1 MTPCGEKIA
10 GRIGREGPLLFSEFM
25 EMALYDPECGYYTAR
40 ESGSDP
46 FGKHGDFFTA
56 AQLSPV
62 FGRLM
67 GCLARKLNHTTVV
80 DWGAG
85 RRDLQ
90 TQLSGLRY
98 ISVDNPHS
106 RAPQLDHALVI
117 ANELFDA
124 LPVDVARREG
134 GQWRQ
139 MRVAC
144 GQDAFRFV
152 AAEPLT
158 EEWLEYARDAE
169 RCLPEGEPS
178 PQLELPARLT
188 LAMER
193 ISAAVQSGHLLALDY
208 GYRHRELIRFPQGTL
223 MGYRKHRASEE
234 VLLEPGLRDI
244 TAHVPFDYLE
254 RAAAACG
261 WRRTRAESMAS
272 LLMFAGEADE
282 FGAALQAATEVE
294 QQRLRLQL
302 KTLLFGMGESFQ
314 ALLWERATA

>member
-40 ESGSDP
+40 EGGAGP

-67 GCLARKLNHTTVV
+67 ECLARRLHHTAVV

-90 TQLSGLRY
+90 TQLTGLRY
-98 ISVDNPHS
+98 IAVDNPDSHTP
-106 RAPQLDHALVI
+106 RLDRALVI

-124 LPVDVARREG
+124 LPVDLARREG
-134 GQWRQ
+134 GEWRQ
-139 MRVAC
+139 MRVTP

-152 AAEPLT
+152 SAEPLAG
-158 EEWLEYARDAE
+158 EWLEYAHEAE
-169 RCLPEGEPS
+169 RCLPEEESS
-178 PQLELPARLT
+178 PRLELPVRIAPE
-188 LAMER
+188 MER
-193 ISAAVQSGHLLALDY
+193 ISSAVRSGHLLALDY

-261 WRRTRAESMAS
+261 WERTRAESMAS

-282 FGAALQAATEVE
+282 FGAALQAATEE
-294 QQRLRLQL
+294 ERQRLRLQL

-314 ALLWERATA
+314 ALMWERAAA